1 MVSGML
7 QDTSLVSTQSAIRN
21 ADILAQY
28 LDTEELEQ
36 MSMIFDNIRSMR
48 SAHVDFAETNDDA
61 ELQDLFDEALGG
73 MIADLTDNLNQ
84 YETEAERTKATIA
97 GKRELMSFLLDKTLE
112 YQRVVD
118 PQAEI
123 VLTDLAT

>member
-1 MVSGML
+1 
-7 QDTSLVSTQSAIRN
+7 
-21 ADILAQY
+21 
-28 LDTEELEQ
+28 
-36 MSMIFDNIRSMR
+36 
-48 SAHVDFAETNDDA
+48 
-61 ELQDLFDEALGG
+61 

-118 PQAEI
+118 PQAES